1 MQPPTLKDVCAARE
15 RVYCVVKPTPLMRHP
30 LLTAETGLDIYV
42 KHENHNPTGAFKI
55 RGGLNLIGSLSPD
68 ERRGVILATTGN
80 HGQSIAFA
88 CQREGVPCTIVTPV
102 GNNPE
107 KNAAM
112 RALGADVH
120 EFGRDFDE
128 AREKVEQLQAERPST
143 GSGRPERAEG
153 RGLRYVHSAN
163 EPLLIAGV
171 GTLALEIFEELPEVD
186 VILVPIGGGSG
197 ACGCSIVRSGIGS
210 RAMVIGVQAER
221 ADAFARSWRAS
232 PHAHGAPSGSR
243 DGATRFVGDKADTFA
258 EGMATRVTFDLTF
271 GILQRELDDVV
282 TLSEEELA
290 EGVRLALRAT
300 HNLAEGAGAAPLT
313 AATKLRERL
322 AGKKIVCVMS
332 GGNIDAAT
340 LKRILGLGSGPV
352 QPRSA

>member
-1 MQPPTLKDVCAARE
+1 MQPEKRVWKGAQYSMQPPTLEDVHAARE
-15 RVYCVVKPTPLMRHP
+15 RVYTAVRPTPLMRHG
-30 LLTAETGLDIYV
+30 LLAAETGLDIFV

-68 ERRGVILATTGN
+68 ERRGVMTATTGN

-88 CQREGVPCTIVTPV
+88 CQREGVPCLIVTPV

-112 RALGADVH
+112 RALGAEVR

-128 AREKVEQLQAERPST
+128 AREKVEAMLAER
-143 GSGRPERAEG
+143 GW
-153 RGLRYVHSAN
+153 RYVHSAN

-171 GTLALEIFEELPEVD
+171 GTYALEIFEELPGVD
-186 VILVPIGGGSG
+186 AVLVPIGGGSG
-197 ACGCSIVRSGIGS
+197 ASGCCIVRSGLGS
-210 RAMVIGVQAER
+210 RAKVIGVQAER
-221 ADAFARSWRAS
+221 ADAFARSWR
-232 PHAHGAPSGSR
+232 GT
-243 DGATRFVGDKADTFA
+243 TRIVGDNADTFA

-271 GILQRELDDVV
+271 GILKHELDDIV
-282 TLSEEELA
+282 TLTEDELA

-300 HNLAEGAGAAPLT
+300 HNLAEGAGAAPLM
-313 AATKLRERL
+313 AAMKLRDQL

-332 GGNIDAAT
+332 GANIDTAT
-340 LKRILGLGSGPV
+340 LRRVLGS
-352 QPRSA
+352 